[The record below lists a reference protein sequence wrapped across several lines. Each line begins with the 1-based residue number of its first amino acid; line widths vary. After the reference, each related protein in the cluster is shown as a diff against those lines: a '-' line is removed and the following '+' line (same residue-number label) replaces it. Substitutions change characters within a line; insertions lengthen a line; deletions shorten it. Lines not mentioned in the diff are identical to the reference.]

1 MTVLSTTG
9 LSNITSIQASFADGV
24 GGTISLSQ
32 NGREL
37 IYTEIPMLLWAGG
50 ASGAW
55 GAENIWTDGGTPAT
69 YTAGHAVSFTDQ
81 AGVPVSSVQLDSE
94 VSPLSVLV
102 RNSTTRYEFAG
113 TGALTNTSVVKEG
126 TGTLVIGSAS
136 VLGTGTTVSVEQGI
150 LAFSYDTDVP
160 ASGITWGAGS
170 FLGAANGATVTVNL
184 GTVTNPAFSLSP
196 DAGSFINLV
205 APSAITFANN

>member
-1 MTVLSTTG
+1 MDGGTLALAGGAGTSVQMNGNFSLSAEGELKLDLSEFGVLTNGMTVLSTTG

-136 VLGTGTTVSVEQGI
+136 CLLYT
-150 LAFSYDTDVP
+150 
-160 ASGITWGAGS
+160 
-170 FLGAANGATVTVNL
+170 
-184 GTVTNPAFSLSP
+184 SP
-196 DAGSFINLV
+196 SPRD
-205 APSAITFANN
+205 

>member
-1 MTVLSTTG
+1 M
-9 LSNITSIQASFADGV
+9 
-24 GGTISLSQ
+24 
-32 NGREL
+32 
-37 IYTEIPMLLWAGG
+37 
-50 ASGAW
+50 
-55 GAENIWTDGGTPAT
+55 
-69 YTAGHAVSFTDQ
+69 
-81 AGVPVSSVQLDSE
+81 
-94 VSPLSVLV
+94 
-102 RNSTTRYEFAG
+102 
-113 TGALTNTSVVKEG
+113 
-126 TGTLVIGSAS
+126 IGSAS

-205 APSAITFANN
+205 APSAITFANNITGAGHRFENRSRIAETVGSQFRTYCGAGR